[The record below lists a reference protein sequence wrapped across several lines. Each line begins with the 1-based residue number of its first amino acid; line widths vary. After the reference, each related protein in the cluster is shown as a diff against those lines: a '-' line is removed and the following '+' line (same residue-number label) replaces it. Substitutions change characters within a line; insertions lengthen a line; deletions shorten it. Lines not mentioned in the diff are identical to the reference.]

1 MRVIKKISSEEHE
14 ATRISIVNPE
24 VQQRT
29 YLATDEVRKIALPT
43 MEGIQFEPV
52 REIISLEAKG
62 NYTSL
67 YFTGGRQLLVC
78 KTLMEIETLLNNS
91 LQFVRIHRSFIINL
105 NRIMKYVRGKGG
117 YVVME
122 DGSSR
127 NVSNGRRDDFFGA
140 LKRYFG

>member
-1 MRVIKKISSEEHE
+1 MRVIKTISNTAHEAPRIPIANPETQQRVYMASEE
-14 ATRISIVNPE
+14 VG
-24 VQQRT
+24 
-29 YLATDEVRKIALPT
+29 KIALPT

-52 REIISLEAKG
+52 QQIISLEAKG

-67 YFTGGRQLLVC
+67 YFTGGRELLVC
-78 KTLMEIETLLNNS
+78 KTLMEIEAMLNNS

-122 DGSSR
+122 DGSYR
-127 NVSNGRRDDFFGA
+127 NVSNGKRDDFFLS

>member
-1 MRVIKKISSEEHE
+1 MRVIKTTSSQEHE
-14 ATRISIVNPE
+14 ATRISIAAPV
-24 VQQRT
+24 VQQRA
-29 YLATDEVRKIALPT
+29 YMASDEVRKIALPT

-52 REIISLEAKG
+52 QQIISLEAKG

-67 YFTGGRQLLVC
+67 YFTDGRRLLVC

-127 NVSNGRRDDFFGA
+127 NVSNGRRDDFFKS
-140 LKRYFG
+140 LKSYFG